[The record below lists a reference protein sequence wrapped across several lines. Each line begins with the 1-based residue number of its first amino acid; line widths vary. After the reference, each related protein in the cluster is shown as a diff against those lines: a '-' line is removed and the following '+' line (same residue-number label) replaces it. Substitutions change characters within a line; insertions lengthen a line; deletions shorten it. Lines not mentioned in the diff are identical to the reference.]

1 MTSPQPGASALH
13 TKEQLETTAHAVSL
27 AGAENKKA
35 ALNTVLSPQLSSYFI
50 AGGVAGAASR
60 TVVSPLERLKIIQQV
75 QPQSSEKQYKG
86 VWSSLVRMWR
96 EEGFK
101 GFMRGN
107 GINCLRIIPYSAVQ
121 FTTYEQLKKWFTGY
135 GGRPLDTPTRLCAGA
150 LAGITSVC
158 TTYPLDLV
166 RSRLSI
172 ATASIPLQTSVPA
185 ASTSPSAQPALA
197 SAYHT
202 ASTSARPVAANVF
215 SPKEL
220 TVWGMTVKV
229 MREEGGVRALYRGL
243 VPTAMGVAPYVGINF
258 ASYEALRGVITPPG
272 KSSVHRKLLC
282 GALAGSIS
290 QTLTYP
296 FDVLRRKMQVTGMN
310 ALGIKYNGAMD
321 ALQSISSKMPMVPSS
336 QPRTTDTHALSSS
349 VPSSLS
355 SSSLSSSISSLRA
368 SSDFLPAAPLSNSS
382 QSDIITSDR
391 SVSSLSSSSKSR
403 FFPLVLTSAPP
414 RSASLVSMGQSQTR
428 PAAPISP
435 PPLSP
440 APSTSSSST
449 GGRLKRAWAGR
460 RKKSEDI
467 TALFANTERSEKG
480 RTREHGTASAPP
492 PSAMPDLSEPRLE
505 RPQSRGA
512 GGPKLL
518 SLQNVFGGK
527 KATPQPKPGKPS
539 SPRPP
544 ALPPKMVASGSQPLS
559 PSASL
564 PAVPHKDVQAA
575 STATAPM
582 PHPPREQAPQV
593 RKPSPEGCEP
603 PASGTS
609 GTSESTNAQEKE
621 KVREDWRKSDS
632 TMASHS
638 TIRPGA
644 LSGNRSPRPVSLA
657 ESSHSATTIVPPVNK
672 RLSAL
677 ITDAEFTMFEEADRD
692 AADDDNTRP
701 PASGRPSP
709 TNSLKARNRRSASLN
724 LGNLRKT
731 TPQDVSRSA
740 GPSSAGRVLSESPLT
755 SSRDTPTLTRAAAAG
770 IIAPVNAGGSAQF
783 AGNNI
788 RGRLAAWTTTPPPSL
803 PSRDERPLPAP
814 PPPHPRR
821 QPGSPPPVTN
831 PTFRQT
837 AVSMTG
843 SLAPAAG
850 FAMGFGKRAVEKV
863 GRAWGGLSS
872 SASHHSGY
880 SSSST
885 AAASSSSIKV
895 SDSASGYA
903 SSPQSGPTTGWKARR
918 KAPHGFSGGSSISS
932 FASTSSEDHYT
943 ISAPHLGR
951 RLRGPRVSD
960 SGRAAGGLV
969 FKRDLRTCVRETAIE
984 EMKIRLASGQPVADG
999 RSAFKPVEARL
1010 LPALVV
1016 RCAQHI
1022 LRWGVQEEGL
1032 FRVSGRSSH
1041 VTKLRT
1047 EFDVGC
1053 DYDLTEC
1060 EPGDLDPHAVASIFK
1075 TFLRELPEPLLTS
1088 ALMPYFESAV
1098 TDDQSNES
1106 DDQSKTVTG
1115 LGASNLTL
1123 RKPPSLSTL
1132 AMPTFAGLCSLSEVQ
1147 IAALAFLISR
1157 LPAENRDL
1165 LYTVVELIKAT
1176 AARSKDTKMPLG
1188 NLLLVFCPSLNMS
1201 PTLLR
1206 VLCEA
1211 DPIWNGPPETMPDA
1225 APLKN
1230 VPMSPCEEP
1239 GNAMTTAPTIDLRLP
1254 VVELDDVADSPQDE
1268 SPGDDGASFVSAL
1281 EPSSRIPTRSPSPAV
1296 YGTAIP
1302 PLSSSDSLDSS
1313 SFSDELASPDPP
1325 SCKATGANKSALASA
1340 NSLAIPEPVDLSLN
1354 IIPRLVT
1361 NAAVPFPSTGGS
1373 VPPTP
1378 SSHAPLSHR
1387 KSYTLLSFP
1396 HLRSES
1402 SPDALGNAPHTKRPK
1417 RPSLHLLFSKK
1428 SSSSLPSASDSAS
1441 PSALGANAS
1450 SGNLVISAP
1459 RPIVAS
1465 SPPRLD
1471 TSISSSPI
1479 HLAFEDAANQLKGKD
1494 TLRSASAM
1502 AASQPSPSTLSAPA
1516 LDVRSDS
1523 GGSSIFSTPQST
1535 PIADFYRGRTTS
1547 VFFPDTSPDISPPE
1561 RARSASQASETPSIS
1576 VGVAEAQ
1583 QEDWMQSVLLAAHA
1597 RATSAS

>member
-1 MTSPQPGASALH
+1 
-13 TKEQLETTAHAVSL
+13 
-27 AGAENKKA
+27 
-35 ALNTVLSPQLSSYFI
+35 
-50 AGGVAGAASR
+50 
-60 TVVSPLERLKIIQQV
+60 
-75 QPQSSEKQYKG
+75 
-86 VWSSLVRMWR
+86 
-96 EEGFK
+96 
-101 GFMRGN
+101 
-107 GINCLRIIPYSAVQ
+107 
-121 FTTYEQLKKWFTGY
+121 
-135 GGRPLDTPTRLCAGA
+135 
-150 LAGITSVC
+150 
-158 TTYPLDLV
+158 
-166 RSRLSI
+166 
-172 ATASIPLQTSVPA
+172 
-185 ASTSPSAQPALA
+185 
-197 SAYHT
+197 
-202 ASTSARPVAANVF
+202 
-215 SPKEL
+215 
-220 TVWGMTVKV
+220 
-229 MREEGGVRALYRGL
+229 
-243 VPTAMGVAPYVGINF
+243 
-258 ASYEALRGVITPPG
+258 
-272 KSSVHRKLLC
+272 
-282 GALAGSIS
+282 
-290 QTLTYP
+290 
-296 FDVLRRKMQVTGMN
+296 
-310 ALGIKYNGAMD
+310 
-321 ALQSISSKMPMVPSS
+321 MPMMPSS

-355 SSSLSSSISSLRA
+355 STSLSSSFSSSRA
-368 SSDFLPAAPLSNSS
+368 SSDLLPAAPLSNSS

-414 RSASLVSMGQSQTR
+414 RSASLASMGQSQAR
-428 PAAPISP
+428 PAAPASP

-467 TALFANTERSEKG
+467 TAMFSNTQRSEKG
-480 RTREHGTASAPP
+480 RVREHAAAHAPP

-505 RPQSRGA
+505 RPPSRGA

-527 KATPQPKPGKPS
+527 KAAQQPKPGKSS
-539 SPRPP
+539 SPVPP
-544 ALPPKMVASGSQPLS
+544 PPPPKSAEASGSRRPSLS
-559 PSASL
+559 PSV
-564 PAVPHKDVQAA
+564 PATPHKDAQVAPAAPAPIPPPPSRLPVQE
-575 STATAPM
+575 P
-582 PHPPREQAPQV
+582 
-593 RKPSPEGCEP
+593 KPSSEGREP
-603 PASGTS
+603 PASGA
-609 GTSESTNAQEKE
+609 SESTNAQEKE
-621 KVREDWRKSDS
+621 KVKEDWRKSDS

-677 ITDAEFTMFEEADRD
+677 ITDAEFTMFEEADGD
-692 AADDDNTRP
+692 AADDSSTRP

-709 TNSLKARNRRSASLN
+709 TSSLKARNRRSASLN

-731 TPQDVSRSA
+731 THQDASRPA
-740 GPSSAGRVLSESPLT
+740 GPSSPGRVLSESPLA

-770 IIAPVNAGGSAQF
+770 IIAPVNAGGSAQS

-788 RGRLAAWTTTPPPSL
+788 RGRLAAWTTTPTSPPT
-803 PSRDERPLPAP
+803 REERPLPAP
-814 PPPHPRR
+814 PPPQPRR
-821 QPGSPPPVTN
+821 QPGSPPPPSIN

-885 AAASSSSIKV
+885 AAASSSSVKV
-895 SDSASGYA
+895 SESASGYA
-903 SSPQSGPTTGWKARR
+903 SAPQTGPTSHWKRR

-932 FASTSSEDHYT
+932 FASTSSEDHYVP
-943 ISAPHLGR
+943 SGPQLGR
-951 RLRGPRVSD
+951 RLRGPRVSG
-960 SGRAAGGLV
+960 SGRPAGGLV
-969 FKRDLRTCVRETAIE
+969 FRRDLRTCVRETAIE
-984 EMKIRLASGQPVADG
+984 DVQIRLANGQHSEDES
-999 RSAFKPVEARL
+999 SAFKPLEARL

-1041 VTKLRT
+1041 VAKLRA
-1047 EFDVGC
+1047 EFDVGS
-1053 DYDLTEC
+1053 DYDLTAC

-1088 ALMPYFESAV
+1088 ALMPYFEAAV
-1098 TDDQSNES
+1098 KSDQDEGGN
-1106 DDQSKTVTG
+1106 TG
-1115 LGASNLTL
+1115 DSSRTITMGASNLTL

-1132 AMPTFAGLCSLSEVQ
+1132 AMPNFAGLRSLSEAQVS
-1147 IAALAFLISR
+1147 AVAFLISR

-1176 AARSKDTKMPLG
+1176 AARSVETKMPLG

-1201 PTLLR
+1201 ATLLR

-1211 DPIWNGPPETMPDA
+1211 NAIWDGPPETMPETA
-1225 APLKN
+1225 SLGI
-1230 VPMSPCEEP
+1230 VQMSPHQGEP
-1239 GNAMTTAPTIDLRLP
+1239 GNAKAAAPTVDLRLP
-1254 VVELDDVADSPQDE
+1254 VIELDDVADSPQDE
-1268 SPGDDGASFVSAL
+1268 SPGDDAVSFVSAL
-1281 EPSSRIPTRSPSPAV
+1281 EPSSRNPTRSPSPAI
-1296 YGTAIP
+1296 YGAAIP

-1325 SCKATGANKSALASA
+1325 SCKATGDNKSALASA
-1340 NSLAIPEPVDLSLN
+1340 NSLAIPETTDLSLN
-1354 IIPRLVT
+1354 ATPRLVT
-1361 NAAVPFPSTGGS
+1361 DAPVPFPSTGGS

-1378 SSHAPLSHR
+1378 STHAPLSHR

-1402 SPDALGNAPHTKRPK
+1402 SLDVMGNAPCGAKRPK

-1428 SSSSLPSASDSAS
+1428 SSSSLPSASDSANS
-1441 PSALGANAS
+1441 SAHGLNLS

-1459 RPIVAS
+1459 RPIIAS

-1471 TSISSSPI
+1471 TDISSSPI
-1479 HLAFEDAANQLKGKD
+1479 RLAFEDAANQIKGTD
-1494 TLRSASAM
+1494 TAR
-1502 AASQPSPSTLSAPA
+1502 SAPA
-1516 LDVRSDS
+1516 LVASSTLNAPALEIRSDS

-1535 PIADFYRGRTTS
+1535 PIADFFRGRTTS
-1547 VFFPDTSPDISPPE
+1547 LLCSDTSSDTSPSG

-1576 VGVAEAQ
+1576 VDVADTQ

-1597 RATSAS
+1597 RGTSAAS